1 MAIYTTQTIS
11 GYNASPPSDDGA
23 MESQNEATWSGI
35 KTKIGDPVRTLAQD
49 INTQLITSFAT
60 TETRLGNLVDSFNYT
75 SALCPYKNLRLL
87 KASASTF
94 TVTADKLALASTSD
108 VQFIAETVSET
119 VDITT
124 SGANGLDTLTEAN
137 STWYHVFVIAKDDS
151 TVDALISTSATAPTM
166 PSGYI
171 YKGYVGAIYNDS
183 SGNIREFGQI
193 DNHAETG
200 GVNLV
205 TNGQAGTPTSLNSTL
220 TAAVPTTAKTAIG
233 YAQVLSADTTA
244 AFKWVNIQSRAAS
257 GGHNVVG
264 GNLNTQTNGDTVGF
278 GSFNV
283 PLYTPQTIFYE
294 VSAASTTKAT
304 ITISGYTF

>member
-23 MESQNEATWSGI
+23 AESQNEATWSGI

-60 TETRLGNLVDSFNYT
+60 TEARLGNLVDSFNYT

-124 SGANGLDTLTEAN
+124 SGANGLDTGTEAN

-166 PSGYI
+166 PSG
-171 YKGYVGAIYNDS
+171 S
-183 SGNIREFGQI
+183 
-193 DNHAETG
+193 
-200 GVNLV
+200 
-205 TNGQAGTPTSLNSTL
+205 
-220 TAAVPTTAKTAIG
+220 
-233 YAQVLSADTTA
+233 
-244 AFKWVNIQSRAAS
+244 
-257 GGHNVVG
+257 
-264 GNLNTQTNGDTVGF
+264 
-278 GSFNV
+278 
-283 PLYTPQTIFYE
+283 
-294 VSAASTTKAT
+294 
-304 ITISGYTF
+304 